1 MTRPQ
6 RQKWLL
12 VLVGILLVTNIITL
26 TVFWSTKKSP
36 KSNTQQRPRM
46 GKFIVDQMKFDSTQE
61 AAYWVMRDSLV
72 NTQRPVWDS
81 IRAARKRFYD
91 LVNQPG
97 VSDTLIQ
104 ARANEV
110 MEYQKRLD
118 YITLRHFQ
126 QVRSLVPPD
135 QVQKFDTVI
144 QEIVNRMTPGR
155 RNNNNRAG
163 DKKDS
168 AALRK

>member
-1 MTRPQ
+1 MTRPA
-6 RQKWLL
+6 RKKWLL

-26 TVFWSTKKSP
+26 SLLYSTRKEHKEP
-36 KSNTQQRPRM
+36 PAQRPRM

-61 AAYWVMRDSLV
+61 AAYWIMRDTMV

-81 IRAARKRFYD
+81 IRASKKRFFE
-91 LVNQPG
+91 LVNQSNP
-97 VSDTLIQ
+97 SDSLLQ

-118 YITLRHFQ
+118 LITLRHFQ
-126 QVRSLVPPD
+126 QVRTLVHPD

-144 QEIVNRMTPGR
+144 QEIVNRMTPNR
-155 RNNNNRAG
+155 RPNNNNR
-163 DKKDS
+163 DS
-168 AALRK
+168 ASKK